1 MQPNE
6 VSIFIRTIFFNAFV
20 IGLVILFYQKK
31 KQTKLISYKS
41 VFGGIVLG
49 IINYSAMFFL
59 VKSLQTVG
67 NTDSSKVF
75 TLNNIGIVLL
85 SAFFGFI
92 LFKEKFNTKNKIGI
106 IFAVIS
112 VYLLLISY

>member
-1 MQPNE
+1 ML
-6 VSIFIRTIFFNAFV
+6 IGFI
-20 IGLVILFYQKK
+20 ILLFKKQKK
-31 KQTKLISYKS
+31 HHLFEIKS
-41 VFGGIVLG
+41 VIGGIVLG
-49 IINYSAMFFL
+49 IFNYFAMYFL
-59 VKSLQTVG
+59 VKSLQTIG
-67 NTDSSKVF
+67 ETDSSRVF

-92 LFKEKFNTKNKIGI
+92 LFKEKFNTKNIIGI